1 MGAEEESIAR
11 SDREWTL
18 KELENLKDKYCWTV
32 INRNVYNI
40 KCWMHAHPGGDLVLQ
55 HMLYK
60 DATEEYRA
68 YHPEYV
74 TKQLLP
80 KYCIGK
86 LKESEIVL
94 TDTSFS
100 NDYKR
105 LVATLQ
111 EKRFFETNYMFYVLE
126 MIKCFSLFL
135 ISIWIILFVNIE
147 YHSTIIYCIAAF
159 FMAFF
164 WQQMAFV
171 GHDLGHNGVT
181 ANNKVDHVL
190 GVLLA
195 NYLGAISMGWWKD
208 SHNTHHIVTNDPI
221 HDPDIQ
227 HLPFLA
233 VTRRFFD
240 SVYSTYHR
248 RILKFDAFAKVM
260 VAIQH
265 KLYYVIM
272 FLGKFNLLAQSVI
285 FLTINKR
292 ARLVVFELSGL
303 IFFLVWYSY
312 LVSYINGGF
321 NRFLFVFL
329 SSGITSLLHVQITI
343 SHFSMDTTERPAD
356 EEFFKHQLRT
366 TMDVDC
372 SPWMDW
378 LHGGL
383 QFQIVHHLF
392 PRMPRPNYRAASK
405 YVLDFCLKH
414 NISYTK
420 FDFIESNK
428 VIINHLEKVA
438 NQVKDK
444 SN

>member
-1 MGAEEESIAR
+1 MGVEEESIAR

-18 KELENLKDKYCWTV
+18 KELESLKDKYCWTI
-32 INRNVYNI
+32 INRKVYNI
-40 KCWMHAHPGGDLVLQ
+40 KCWMHVHPGGDLILQ

-74 TKQLLP
+74 TKDLLP

-94 TDTSFS
+94 TDSSFS

-105 LVATLQ
+105 LVATL
-111 EKRFFETNYMFYVLE
+111 EAKNFFQTNYVFYVLE
-126 MIKCFSLFL
+126 MIKCFTLFF
-135 ISIWIILFVNIE
+135 ISIWIILSVNFE
-147 YHSTIIYCIAAF
+147 YKSTFLYCTAAF
-159 FMAFF
+159 FMAAF

-181 ANNKVDHVL
+181 ANNKIDHVL

-233 VTRRFFD
+233 VTKRFFD
-240 SVYSTYHR
+240 DVYSTYHR
-248 RILKFDAFAKVM
+248 RILKFDAFAKIM
-260 VAIQH
+260 VAVQH
-265 KLYYVIM
+265 KFYYLIM
-272 FLGKFNLLAQSVI
+272 FLGKFNLLAQSII
-285 FLTINKR
+285 FLTMNKR
-292 ARLVVFELSGL
+292 ARLVGFELFGL
-303 IFFLVWYSY
+303 VFFLTWYSY
-312 LVSYINGGF
+312 LVSYIDGGL
-321 NRFLFVFL
+321 NKLLFVFL

-343 SHFSMDTTERPAD
+343 SHFSMDTSERLPD

-405 YVLDFCLKH
+405 YVIDFCIKH
-414 NISYTK
+414 NINYTK
-420 FDFIESNK
+420 FNFIESNK

-438 NQVKDK
+438 NQVNKK
-444 SN
+444 SE